1 MEEVT
6 VLELSTGTS
15 VQNIRELRDYIKGLK
30 EDLDREDQ
38 SLEQN
43 AATAEELRAAQAALR
58 DTMYASTK
66 SVEDL
71 TASTAKLYDENGDLT
86 ASYNDLVHQLADLK
100 SAWRATTDEAER
112 AKLTDEIKRVND
124 SLKELDYSTG
134 NFSRNVGNYANSFK
148 EAFGDL
154 PPFLGQTKT
163 AVENVTKSL
172 DLVGKQPVLGLLML
186 LAPIIQKITEA
197 LKENKTAMDAVQKVL
212 KALQPVMDFFSGII
226 EKIAGL
232 FSRAVDRVLEWAGES
247 SGAFRTIVAGAVG
260 VGNAILQFIIT
271 PVRQTIDAVKGLGN
285 VLKDVFSGDFKKA
298 VADAKAAGNAITE
311 NFRKGLD
318 FKGNFEA
325 GKAAGDAFIEGLGST
340 KSKAKKTGSDVGKAA
355 KDALEEA
362 LTVDPAKLAAEMDK
376 IIAEADKKIGEL
388 DANIQK
394 KAEDARKTAS
404 AREKER
410 LADIDKAAQEA
421 LRWNE
426 IQAENDRAREE
437 NAFEIQQ
444 AADQRKLDAMR
455 KFAADALE
463 AGDLTAYLD
472 YQQQAADLEVQI
484 AQDAADREKAIRQQQ
499 AEDALTIAET
509 YVSGLS
515 SVLSSVADIYESMAD
530 GTADAENKIKGIRI
544 AAATIDTISGAIAAY
559 MNGVKT
565 IPVPSWAGIALGVA
579 QAAVVT
585 AAGLANIAKIRATQ
599 IQGGSGSGAGGTAQI
614 PAFAGAS
621 AVEAP
626 SAPQSVQEVAAVENA
641 RNTASL
647 NQSVRDQRVYILQ
660 SDLEASGRQV
670 SVREAET
677 TF

>member
-58 DTMYASTK
+58 DAMYASTK

-71 TASTAKLYDENGDLT
+71 TAATAKLYDENGDLT

-100 SAWRATTDEAER
+100 SAWRATTDEAAR

-124 SLKELDYSTG
+124 SLKDLDERTG

-148 EAFGDL
+148 QAFGDL

-232 FSRAVDRVLEWAGES
+232 FSQAVDRVLEWAGES

-340 KSKAKKTGSDVGKAA
+340 KSKAKKAGADVGKAA

-388 DANIQK
+388 DATLEK
-394 KAEDARKTAS
+394 GREADRKNAA

-410 LADIDKAAQEA
+410 LEEVRKWADQQQV
-421 LRWNE
+421 WNE
-426 IQAENDRAREE
+426 ILAENDRDREAE
-437 NAFEIQQ
+437 AYRIQQ
-444 AADQRKLDAMR
+444 EGEQRRLELLKQ
-455 KFAADALE
+455 FAADALE

-472 YQQQAADLEVQI
+472 YQQQAADLEVRI
-484 AQDAADREKAIRQQQ
+484 AQDTAAREKSIRERQ
-499 AEDALTIAET
+499 AEDALTIAEA

-515 SVLSSVADIYESMAD
+515 SVLSSVADIYETMAD
-530 GTADAENKIKGIRI
+530 GTADAENKVKGIRI
-544 AAATIDTISGAIAAY
+544 AAATIETISGAIAAY
-559 MNGVKT
+559 MGGVKT
-565 IPVPSWAGIALGVA
+565 ITGPAGIALGIA

>member
-15 VQNIRELRDYIKGLK
+15 VQNIRELRDYIKALK

-38 SLEQN
+38 SLQQN

-58 DTMYASTK
+58 DAMYASTK
-66 SVEDL
+66 SVEDI

-100 SAWRATTDEAER
+100 SAWRATTDEAAR

-124 SLKELDYSTG
+124 SLKELDEKTG

-148 EAFGDL
+148 QAFGDL

-212 KALQPVMDFFSGII
+212 KALQPVMDFFTGIV

-247 SGAFRTIVAGAVG
+247 SGAFRTVVSGAVG

-271 PVRQTIDAVKGLGN
+271 PVRQTIDAVKGLGT
-285 VLKDVFSGDFKKA
+285 VIKDVFSGDFKKA
-298 VADAKAAGNAITE
+298 VADAKAAGNAIAE
-311 NFRKGLD
+311 NFRNGIS
-318 FKGNFEA
+318 FKANFEA

-340 KSKAKKTGSDVGKAA
+340 KAKARKAGADIGKET

-362 LTVDPAKLAAEMDK
+362 LAIDPAKLAAEMDK
-376 IIAEADKKIGEL
+376 IIAEADKVTDQLISGMEKEKDAARKAAKEREKDRL
-388 DANIQK
+388 DALSRQV
-394 KAEDARKTAS
+394 D
-404 AREKER
+404 
-410 LADIDKAAQEA
+410 QQQV
-421 LRWNE
+421 WNE
-426 IQAENDRAREE
+426 ILAENDREREAE
-437 NAFEIQQ
+437 AYRIQQ
-444 AADQRKLDAMR
+444 EGNQRRLELLTQ
-455 KFAADALE
+455 FAADALE

-472 YQQQAADLEVQI
+472 YQQQAADLEVRI
-484 AQDAADREKAIRQQQ
+484 AQDTAAQVKSVREQQ
-499 AEDALTIAET
+499 AADALTITRA
-509 YVSGLS
+509 YVDGLGS
-515 SVLSSVADIYESMAD
+515 ILSSVADIYESMAD

-579 QAAVVT
+579 QAATVT

-599 IQGGSGSGAGGTAQI
+599 IQGGSGSASGGSAQV

-626 SAPQSVQEVAAVENA
+626 SAPQSVQETAAVESA

>member
-38 SLEQN
+38 SLQQN

-58 DTMYASTK
+58 DAMYASTK

-212 KALQPVMDFFSGII
+212 KALQPVMDFFTVIV

-232 FSRAVDRVLEWAGES
+232 FSQAVDRVLEWAGES
-247 SGAFRTIVAGAVG
+247 AGAFRTIVAGAVG
-260 VGNAILQFIIT
+260 VGNAVIQFIIT

-340 KSKAKKTGSDVGKAA
+340 KSKAKKAGADVGKAA

-362 LTVDPAKLAAEMDK
+362 LAVDPAKLAAEMDK
-376 IIAEADKKIGEL
+376 LIAETDKKIGEL
-388 DANIQK
+388 DAALEK
-394 KAEDARKTAS
+394 GRETDRKNAA

-410 LADIDKAAQEA
+410 LEEVRKWADQQQV
-421 LRWNE
+421 WNE
-426 IQAENDRAREE
+426 ILAENDRDREAE
-437 NAFEIQQ
+437 AYRIQQ
-444 AADQRKLDAMR
+444 EGNQRRLELLKQ
-455 KFAADALE
+455 FAADTLE

-472 YQQQAADLEVQI
+472 YQQQAADLEVRI
-484 AQDAADREKAIRQQQ
+484 AQDTAARMKSVREQQ
-499 AEDALTIAET
+499 AEDALTIAEA

-530 GTADAENKIKGIRI
+530 GTADAENKVKGIRI
-544 AAATIDTISGAIAAY
+544 AAATIETISGAIAAY
-559 MNGVKT
+559 MGGVKT
-565 IPVPSWAGIALGVA
+565 IPGPAGIALGIA